1 MISSISQN
9 VSFITVSVGHEVRV
23 RDSQKAGDVESFRVK
38 KNEKDA
44 EQKEPIKLGESQN
57 SKPGPEEPDQI
68 EEFVTRLQDTLQHV
82 EPRIELSV
90 DKELNQVIVRVFDEE
105 SGDLIRQ
112 IPSEEILKLDRFF
125 ADPSGLFVEEEI

>member
-1 MISSISQN
+1 MISTISQN
-9 VSFITVSVGHEVRV
+9 TSFITVSVGHEVRV

-38 KNEKDA
+38 KEKNV
-44 EQKEPIKLGESQN
+44 ERKEPSILEESQN
-57 SKPGPEEPDQI
+57 SKPGPEQI
-68 EEFVTRLQDTLQHV
+68 EEAVSRLQNTFQDI

-90 DKELNQVIVRVFDEE
+90 DKELNQVIIRVFNEE

-125 ADPSGLFVEEEI
+125 ADQSGLFVEEEI

>member
-1 MISSISQN
+1 MISTISQN
-9 VSFITVSVGHEVRV
+9 TSFITASVGHEVRV
-23 RDSQKAGDVESFRVK
+23 RDSQKAGDVESLRVK
-38 KNEKDA
+38 KEKA
-44 EQKEPIKLGESQN
+44 IERREPNRLEESQN
-57 SKPGPEEPDQI
+57 SKPGSEQI
-68 EEFVTRLQDTLQHV
+68 EEAVTRLQNTFQDV

-125 ADPSGLFVEEEI
+125 ADQSGLFVEEEI

>member
-1 MISSISQN
+1 MISTISQN
-9 VSFITVSVGHEVRV
+9 TSFISVSVGHEVRV

-38 KNEKDA
+38 KEKDV
-44 EQKEPIKLGESQN
+44 ERKEPIKLEESQN
-57 SKPGPEEPDQI
+57 SKTGPEQV
-68 EEFVTRLQDTLQHV
+68 EEVVSRLQNALQNI

-90 DKELNQVIVRVFDEE
+90 DKELKQVIIRVFDEE
-105 SGDLIRQ
+105 SGELIRQ

>member
-1 MISSISQN
+1 MISTISQN
-9 VSFITVSVGHEVRV
+9 TSFISVSVGHEVRV

-38 KNEKDA
+38 KEKDA
-44 EQKEPIKLGESQN
+44 ERKEPIKLEESQN
-57 SKPGPEEPDQI
+57 SKTGPEQV
-68 EEFVTRLQDTLQHV
+68 EEVVSRLQNALQNI

-125 ADPSGLFVEEEI
+125 DDPSGLFVEEEI

>member
-9 VSFITVSVGHEVRV
+9 TSFITVSVGHEVRV
-23 RDSQKAGDVESFRVK
+23 RDSQKAGDIESFRVK
-38 KNEKDA
+38 NEKDT
-44 EQKEPIKLGESQN
+44 EGKEPIKLEESQN
-57 SKPGPEEPDQI
+57 SKPGSEQI
-68 EEFVTRLQDTLQHV
+68 EEFVNRLQNSLQHV

-90 DKELNQVIVRVFDEE
+90 DKELNQIIVSVFDKE

-125 ADPSGLFVEEEI
+125 ADQSGLFVEEEI

>member
-1 MISSISQN
+1 MISTISQN
-9 VSFITVSVGHEVRV
+9 ASFITVSVGHEIRV
-23 RDSQKAGDVESFRVK
+23 RDSQKAGDTESFRVK
-38 KNEKDA
+38 QEKNFERI
-44 EQKEPIKLGESQN
+44 EPTILEESPN
-57 SKPGPEEPDQI
+57 SKPGPEQI
-68 EEFVTRLQDTLQHV
+68 EEVVTRLQNTFQDI

-125 ADPSGLFVEEEI
+125 SDLSGLLVEEEI

>member
-1 MISSISQN
+1 MISTISQN
-9 VSFITVSVGHEVRV
+9 TSFITASVGHEVRV
-23 RDSQKAGDVESFRVK
+23 RDNQKAGDVESLRVK
-38 KNEKDA
+38 KEKA
-44 EQKEPIKLGESQN
+44 IEGKEPNRLEESQN
-57 SKPGPEEPDQI
+57 SKPGSEQI
-68 EEFVTRLQDTLQHV
+68 EEAVTRLQNTFQDV

-125 ADPSGLFVEEEI
+125 ADQSGLFVEEEI

>member
-9 VSFITVSVGHEVRV
+9 TSFITVSIGHEVRV
-23 RDSQKAGDVESFRVK
+23 RDSQKAGDGESFLVK
-38 KNEKDA
+38 KEKDA
-44 EQKEPIKLGESQN
+44 EGKEPIKLGDSQN
-57 SKPGPEEPDQI
+57 SKPGPEEPEQI
-68 EEFVTRLQDTLQHV
+68 EEFVSRLQDTLQHV

-125 ADPSGLFVEEEI
+125 ADPSGLFVEEEV

>member
-1 MISSISQN
+1 MISTISQN
-9 VSFITVSVGHEVRV
+9 TSFITTSVGHEVRV
-23 RDSQKAGDVESFRVK
+23 RDNQKAGDVESLRVK
-38 KNEKDA
+38 KEKA
-44 EQKEPIKLGESQN
+44 IEGKEPNRLEESQN
-57 SKPGPEEPDQI
+57 SKPGSEQI
-68 EEFVTRLQDTLQHV
+68 EEAVTRLQNTFQDV

-125 ADPSGLFVEEEI
+125 ADQSGLFVEEEI

>member
-1 MISSISQN
+1 MISTISQN
-9 VSFITVSVGHEVRV
+9 TSFISVSVGHEVRV

-38 KNEKDA
+38 KEKDA
-44 EQKEPIKLGESQN
+44 ERKEPIKLEESQN
-57 SKPGPEEPDQI
+57 SKTGSEQVEE
-68 EEFVTRLQDTLQHV
+68 VVSRLQNALQNI

-90 DKELNQVIVRVFDEE
+90 DKELNQVIIRVFDEE

>member
-1 MISSISQN
+1 MISTISQN
-9 VSFITVSVGHEVRV
+9 TSFITVSVGHEVRV

-38 KNEKDA
+38 KEKDA
-44 EQKEPIKLGESQN
+44 ERKEPIKLEEYQN
-57 SKPGPEEPDQI
+57 SKPGPEQV
-68 EEFVTRLQDTLQHV
+68 EEVVSRLQNALRNI

-90 DKELNQVIVRVFDEE
+90 DKELNQVIVRVFDKE

-125 ADPSGLFVEEEI
+125 ADPSGLFVEEEV

>member
-9 VSFITVSVGHEVRV
+9 TSFISVSVGHEVRV
-23 RDSQKAGDVESFRVK
+23 RDSQKAGDVESYRVK
-38 KNEKDA
+38 KEKDT
-44 EQKEPIKLGESQN
+44 ERKEPNKLEESQN
-57 SKPGPEEPDQI
+57 SKPGSEQI
-68 EEFVTRLQDTLQHV
+68 EEAVSRLQNTFQDV

-125 ADPSGLFVEEEI
+125 ADQSGLFVEEKI

>member
-1 MISSISQN
+1 MISTISQN
-9 VSFITVSVGHEVRV
+9 TSFITVSVGNEVRV

-38 KNEKDA
+38 KEKDA
-44 EQKEPIKLGESQN
+44 ERKEPIKLEESQN
-57 SKPGPEEPDQI
+57 SKPGPEQV
-68 EEFVTRLQDTLQHV
+68 EEVVSRLQNALRNI

-125 ADPSGLFVEEEI
+125 DDPSGLFVEEEI

>member
-1 MISSISQN
+1 MISTISQN
-9 VSFITVSVGHEVRV
+9 TSFITVSVGHEVRV
-23 RDSQKAGDVESFRVK
+23 RDSQQAGDVESFRVK
-38 KNEKDA
+38 KEKDA
-44 EQKEPIKLGESQN
+44 ERKEPIKLEEPQN
-57 SKPGPEEPDQI
+57 SKPGPEQVEA
-68 EEFVTRLQDTLQHV
+68 VVSRLQNALQNI

-125 ADPSGLFVEEEI
+125 DDPSGLFVEEEI

>member
-1 MISSISQN
+1 MISPISQN
-9 VSFITVSVGHEVRV
+9 TSFITVSVGHEVRV

-38 KNEKDA
+38 KEKDT
-44 EQKEPIKLGESQN
+44 ERKEPNKLEESQN
-57 SKPGPEEPDQI
+57 SKPGSEQI
-68 EEFVTRLQDTLQHV
+68 EEAVSRLQNTFQDV

-125 ADPSGLFVEEEI
+125 ADQSGLFVEEKI

>member
-1 MISSISQN
+1 MISTISQN
-9 VSFITVSVGHEVRV
+9 TSFITVSVGHEVRV
-23 RDSQKAGDVESFRVK
+23 RDSQKAGDGESFRVK
-38 KNEKDA
+38 KEKDA
-44 EQKEPIKLGESQN
+44 ERKDPTKLEESQN
-57 SKPGPEEPDQI
+57 SKPGPEEHDQI
-68 EEFVTRLQDTLQHV
+68 EEFVSRLQDTLQRV

>member
-1 MISSISQN
+1 MISTISQN
-9 VSFITVSVGHEVRV
+9 TSFLTVSAGHEVRV

-38 KNEKDA
+38 KEKDA
-44 EQKEPIKLGESQN
+44 ERKEPTKLEESQN
-57 SKPGPEEPDQI
+57 SKQGSEQI
-68 EEFVTRLQDTLQHV
+68 EEAVSRLQNTFQDV

-125 ADPSGLFVEEEI
+125 ADQSGLFVEKEI